1 MEDTSECVDNT
12 LELLTLE
19 KANLFLGVSMSIFL
33 FEMFRTIGLTMVS
46 LDTEG
51 FSVFTNSLMGAT
63 IQDGGKRERSDV
75 TSHPFFLNQQFI
87 TWRAKADHGSYF
99 AAMYKRNR
107 LTRGLKIKGK
117 EEEKEKE
124 SKEGLIKKKIKE
136 NRKPSSTWQNT
147 LIVCKCESIRI
158 SDQEHSEMVQ

>member
-1 MEDTSECVDNT
+1 MVVREKGVMSHHT
-12 LELLTLE
+12 L
-19 KANLFLGVSMSIFL
+19 
-33 FEMFRTIGLTMVS
+33 
-46 LDTEG
+46 
-51 FSVFTNSLMGAT
+51 
-63 IQDGGKRERSDV
+63 
-75 TSHPFFLNQQFI
+75 FFLNQQFI

-124 SKEGLIKKKIKE
+124 SKEGLIKKKRKE
-136 NRKPSSTWQNT
+136 NRKLSSTWQNT